1 MPQQHLFGFL
11 TFFTAIRSTATPCKI
26 FDAFK
31 IYDAFFCSFFLQ
43 KGHSRHDMKMN
54 NPLKGLSSGPVSNIN
69 RKQKHNM
76 GLILTGNRHKQ
87 QVWEEECDFSYDV
100 TGNLFVTWNYMGS
113 WVGLKW
119 VVWDDEGALTQVFP
133 NDAPSGPGL
142 REFGGTVG
150 RTLKRRPCYSG
161 GFNTVSCLCPR
172 PSQWDDEHSDVIAW
186 AQSFVGKPPAALL
199 QDASRPHQQ
208 VLGCQGVPV
217 PHRAQENSH
226 YCCEKHCN
234 LGQEQTHT
242 L

>member
-1 MPQQHLFGFL
+1 
-11 TFFTAIRSTATPCKI
+11 
-26 FDAFK
+26 
-31 IYDAFFCSFFLQ
+31 
-43 KGHSRHDMKMN
+43 MN
-54 NPLKGLSSGPVSNIN
+54 NPLKGLSSGPISNIN
-69 RKQKHNM
+69 RKQKHYM

-87 QVWEEECDFSYDV
+87 QVWEEECDFSYNV
-100 TGNLFVTWNYMGS
+100 TGNLFVTWNDMGS

-119 VVWDDEGALTQVFP
+119 VQSGMMKVLWPKSSLWQRFFFLSPTAL
-133 NDAPSGPGL
+133 SGPGL

-208 VLGCQGVPV
+208 VLGCQGVPHGIRGV
-217 PHRAQENSH
+217 TA
-226 YCCEKHCN
+226 
-234 LGQEQTHT
+234 G
-242 L
+242 